1 MMQIERKKFN
11 ISILGENTVGKTSMI
26 QVYFGLPF
34 NENEIPTIGVEHF
47 ADKANFDNKEYTFK
61 IFDTAGQE
69 RYNSISSTTIRIAD
83 GYLLVFSVDQKS
95 SLNKVDYWIKS
106 IEENANLEKK
116 VLILAGNKIDV
127 KERQVSNEEAVNY
140 AKNRN
145 IKYFET
151 SAKTGYQIKEVFKE
165 LYNDIYQLNQK
176 LNLEKKESKNIT
188 ITGDN
193 DIGAKHN
200 NKKFC

>member
-47 ADKANFDNKEYTFK
+47 ADKANFDNKEFTFK

-69 RYNSISSTTIRIAD
+69 RYNSIAGTTIRIAD
-83 GYLLVFSVDQKS
+83 GFLLVFSVDQKS
-95 SLNKVDYWIKS
+95 SLNKVDFWIKS
-106 IEENANLEKK
+106 IEENVNREKK

-127 KERQVSNEEAVNY
+127 DEREVTNEEAVNY

-165 LYNDIYQLNQK
+165 LYSDIYQLNQK
-176 LNLEKKESKNIT
+176 LSLEKKESQNIT

-193 DIGAKHN
+193 DIGVKHN
-200 NKKFC
+200 NKKCC